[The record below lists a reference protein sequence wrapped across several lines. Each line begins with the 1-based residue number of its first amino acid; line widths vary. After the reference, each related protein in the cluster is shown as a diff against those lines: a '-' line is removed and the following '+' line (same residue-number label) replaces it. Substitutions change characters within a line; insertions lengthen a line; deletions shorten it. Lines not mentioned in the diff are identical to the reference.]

1 MGFEA
6 VYGIG
11 AVLLLAALIFG
22 VLQYHYR
29 DRRTVRAVEKLFARA
44 TREMRRDRSLDDP
57 PGSTSP
63 GSQPKGS
70 SQTAPAD
77 SLRRIFLLA
86 VVPPWTR
93 SHYCVNEMNLWLN
106 GEFHCGYLSKVS

>member
-63 GSQPKGS
+63 GSQSKGS

-77 SLRRIFLLA
+77 SLC
-86 VVPPWTR
+86 R
-93 SHYCVNEMNLWLN
+93 SFFAGRCPSLD
-106 GEFHCGYLSKVS
+106 S